1 MSEIKLEYLS
11 ALEIG
16 ELVNSRKITPT
27 EVLRYFEKRI
37 KERNKSINAFTYTR
51 FDLAY
56 IEAKKLEE
64 RLERGEYLGIFAGVP
79 FGLKDFLPSKK
90 GWTHSY
96 GGVKCLVSMDE
107 YDSLFCE
114 VMEQEGGIAVGKTN
128 APSYGFSGTTDNKMY
143 GATSTPF
150 NTLYNAG
157 GSSGGSAAAVA
168 DGLLPI
174 SEGGDAGGS
183 IRVPASCC
191 NLVGFKAGFGSIP
204 LFSRP
209 DAYSASHPYCVGGG
223 LVKTVS
229 DAIALYKLMAK
240 VDPKD
245 PYNNMVLRQNED
257 IDSYIKENHAL
268 RIAFTYDFDLFEVD
282 EEVKKIVYD
291 AAKRFIDK
299 GYIVEEVHFNFK
311 HTANELSSLWSKG
324 ITIDCALDLNHQKK
338 KGIDY
343 FKDHLEDFPE
353 EFIYYKN
360 VCDHLGIED
369 LYEFNLARTDI
380 LDNFEDVFKKYDLI
394 LSPVCCCLPVKNN
407 PKGFTKGPEE
417 INGKKVDSLI
427 GWCQTYLANFVSY
440 PAISIP
446 AGLASHNLPVGMQI
460 IGKRF
465 EEKMVLKAARDFE
478 EIKPWKDNYSIPFNR
493 EIK

>member
-16 ELVNSRKITPT
+16 ELVNSRIITPT
-27 EVLRYFEKRI
+27 EVLKYFEKRI
-37 KERNKSINAFTYTR
+37 MKRNKSINGFTYTR

-56 IEAKKLEE
+56 IKAKKLEE
-64 RLERGEYLGIFAGVP
+64 RLEHGENLGDFAGVP
-79 FGLKDFLPSKK
+79 FGLKDFLPSNK
-90 GWTHSY
+90 GWTRSY

-107 YDSLFCE
+107 YDSLFWE

-128 APSYGFSGTTDNKMY
+128 APSYGFTGTTDNKMY
-143 GATSTPF
+143 GVISTPF
-150 NTLYNAG
+150 NPLYNAG
-157 GSSGGSAAAVA
+157 GSSVGNAAAEA
-168 DGLLPI
+168 DGLLPM
-174 SEGGDAGGS
+174 SEGGDDGGS

-209 DAYSASHPYCVGGG
+209 DAYSSSHPYCVSGG

-240 VDPKD
+240 VEPKD

-257 IDSYIKENHAL
+257 IDGYINSIQAL
-268 RIAFTYDFDLFEVD
+268 RIGFTYDFDLFEVD
-282 EEVKKIVYD
+282 EEVKKIIYY
-291 AAKRFIDK
+291 ATKRFIDK

-311 HTANELSSLWSKG
+311 HTANEFSSFSSKG
-324 ITIDCALDLNHQKK
+324 ITIDCALDINHQKE
-338 KGIDY
+338 KGIVY

-369 LYEFNLARTDI
+369 LYEINLARSDI
-380 LDNFEDVFKKYDLI
+380 LDSFEDVFKRYDLI
-394 LSPVCCCLPVKNN
+394 LSQVTCWLPVKTN

-417 INGKKVDSLI
+417 INGKSVDSLI
-427 GWCQTYLANFVSY
+427 GWCRTYLVNFVSY

-465 EEKMVLKAARDFE
+465 EEIMVLKAAKDFE
-478 EIKPWKDNYSIPFNR
+478 EIKPWRDN
-493 EIK
+493 